1 MVQRQLRQVDMNRL
15 ALACVTV
22 VKLAD
27 VASGGAAV
35 MKIYLD
41 GVVLSVVAAV
51 VHERL
56 LCMFGADAVDDD
68 EHVGVARLENDKQFS
83 MMANIFEL
91 YDHLLKKE
99 VAT

>member
-1 MVQRQLRQVDMNRL
+1 MVQRQLRQADMNRL

-22 VKLAD
+22 VKLVD
-27 VASGGAAV
+27 VAPGGAAV

-41 GVVLSVVAAV
+41 GVELSVAVV

-56 LCMFGADAVDDD
+56 SCMLGADAADDD
-68 EHVGVARLENDKQFS
+68 ENVGVARLENDKQFS

-91 YDHLLKKE
+91 YDHLKK
-99 VAT
+99 

>member
-1 MVQRQLRQVDMNRL
+1 MNRL

-56 LCMFGADAVDDD
+56 CMFGADAVDDD
-68 EHVGVARLENDKQFS
+68 ENVGVARLENDKQFS

-91 YDHLLKKE
+91 YDHLLKNIKLDCYNICPCRSL
-99 VAT
+99 

>member
-1 MVQRQLRQVDMNRL
+1 
-15 ALACVTV
+15 
-22 VKLAD
+22 
-27 VASGGAAV
+27 

-56 LCMFGADAVDDD
+56 LCMLGADAVDDD
-68 EHVGVARLENDKQFS
+68 ENVGVARLENDKQFS

-91 YDHLLKKE
+91 YDHLLKNMILLRS
-99 VAT
+99 VQVS